1 MGVGGG
7 IPRKIRRPKKE
18 LLGNHNIVIEAYCDA
33 MVEKTHPL
41 IRDKDIIILLLD
53 ITLAVPVSFEID
65 VTIAKAKSL

>member
-1 MGVGGG
+1 
-7 IPRKIRRPKKE
+7 
-18 LLGNHNIVIEAYCDA
+18 

-65 VTIAKAKSL
+65 VTIAKAE

>member
-1 MGVGGG
+1 
-7 IPRKIRRPKKE
+7 
-18 LLGNHNIVIEAYCDA
+18 

-65 VTIAKAKSL
+65 VTIAKAESL